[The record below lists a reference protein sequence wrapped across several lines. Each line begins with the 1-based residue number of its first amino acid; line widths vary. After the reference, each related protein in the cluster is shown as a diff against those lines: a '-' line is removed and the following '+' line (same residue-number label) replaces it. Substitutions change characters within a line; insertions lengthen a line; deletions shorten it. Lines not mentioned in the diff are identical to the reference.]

1 VSDHP
6 LAGLELPL
14 AKLASVSIADLL
26 ANESPQDGETVTI
39 AGLLTSVQHRT
50 ARNSGNQYGMVQIED
65 FGGEITAM
73 FMGKAYQ
80 EFAPA
85 LIGDSIVV
93 IKGRVSVR
101 DDGLNIHA
109 FSLFAPELGQAQ
121 GSGPL
126 VISMAEHRAT
136 TDTVQSLNDVL
147 IRHSGDTE
155 VRLELIKGDNGRMF
169 EIPFPVNLS
178 PDLYGE
184 LKSLLGPN
192 CLS

>member
-1 VSDHP
+1 
-6 LAGLELPL
+6 
-14 AKLASVSIADLL
+14 VSIADLL

-109 FSLFAPELGQAQ
+109 FSLFAPDLGQAQ